1 MKKAWNGLLMF
12 IYTVL
17 LGAVTGSVIWGFLK
31 LMNLCIGLLWDTLP
45 AKLDFWFYTPVVC
58 IVGSLLTGL
67 YKKKFGDYPEELPV
81 VLAKVKEDGG
91 YQYHN
96 IPMMLGAAFLPL
108 IFGASVGPEAGLTG
122 VIAGFCTWIGDKLKR
137 AHAEMEELTRI
148 GVSATLGTI
157 FRSPMFGFVEPL
169 ENEKG
174 AALPKTSKTVLYFTA
189 GLSSF
194 GIFFLLN
201 RLTGTS
207 TGFASIEPVHT
218 ELIDYLWIIPL
229 TLIGVIAGWLYFAFR
244 KLSVLIF
251 TPLEKYPVAKALIGG
266 VALGFIGL
274 LLPLCMFSGEHQIET
289 VVETGAAIGA
299 VMLLVIGAVKLL
311 LTNICITSGLKGGHF
326 FPVIFSGIAV
336 GYAVSLMIGVD
347 PALCMGA
354 VTAALV
360 AHTMKKPFAAALL
373 LLLLFPVRMIP
384 VTLAAAV
391 LSCVIKTPGFLLT
404 LPENTEENK

>member
-174 AALPKTSKTVLYFTA
+174 AALL
-189 GLSSF
+189 LSSPY
-194 GIFFLLN
+194 I
-201 RLTGTS
+201 
-207 TGFASIEPVHT
+207 
-218 ELIDYLWIIPL
+218 
-229 TLIGVIAGWLYFAFR
+229 
-244 KLSVLIF
+244 LS
-251 TPLEKYPVAKALIGG
+251 
-266 VALGFIGL
+266 
-274 LLPLCMFSGEHQIET
+274 
-289 VVETGAAIGA
+289 
-299 VMLLVIGAVKLL
+299 
-311 LTNICITSGLKGGHF
+311 
-326 FPVIFSGIAV
+326 
-336 GYAVSLMIGVD
+336 
-347 PALCMGA
+347 
-354 VTAALV
+354 
-360 AHTMKKPFAAALL
+360 
-373 LLLLFPVRMIP
+373 
-384 VTLAAAV
+384 
-391 LSCVIKTPGFLLT
+391 
-404 LPENTEENK
+404 

>member
-81 VLAKVKEDGG
+81 VLAKVKKDGG

-174 AALPKTSKTVLYFTA
+174 ASLPKTSKTVLYFTA

-194 GIFFLLN
+194 GLFFLLN

-229 TLIGVIAGWLYFAFR
+229 TLIGVIAGWLYFAFH
-244 KLSVLIF
+244 KLSVKLF
-251 TPLEKYPVAKALIGG
+251 APLN
-266 VALGFIGL
+266 
-274 LLPLCMFSGEHQIET
+274 QIET
-289 VVETGAAIGA
+289 VVEKGAAIGA

-354 VTAALV
+354 VTVALV